1 MTSILL
7 LYPTVLTMVSEDDV
21 IDEGYVYIDNGKIVS
36 VGKVSELPYDY
47 RYADLVLNLRGRIV
61 LPGFISYHNHLALH
75 FIRFMGLGLTL
86 DEWIDL
92 VAWPYEKSL
101 TPEESYH
108 VAKLAIY
115 SLLRNGVVGVADM
128 HFNMDSVARAVQESG
143 IIANLSVAIMDT
155 QIKTYEET
163 LKENMVLFKKWNGAD
178 DNRIT
183 VSLGP
188 CGIRFLKPDQLQEI
202 STIAKEQNFYI
213 HMHIS
218 EVQEDV
224 KYAKKKFGKRPV
236 EVLRD
241 MGFLG
246 EKTLLAHAVWVS
258 EREID
263 YVAKTLTNI
272 AHCPI
277 SNTLLL
283 SGIAPL
289 INMLRKNVRVGFG
302 IDINPEWDVLAE
314 ARLAMYLTNNLYGTP
329 PRLQPFEILKMA
341 TGGLAKFPGIEKHG
355 LIKPGYDAN
364 IVAINA
370 KMPEGWPYRKA
381 YYSAVLFSRAN
392 IETVIVRG
400 EVLVDGGEV
409 LTIGDRD
416 IEKAKRVL
424 SKKLEELPIF
434 KQSK

>member
-1 MTSILL
+1 MA
-7 LYPTVLTMVSEDDV
+7 SENDV
-21 IDEGYVYIDNGKIVS
+21 IDEGYIYIDEGKIVD
-36 VGKVSELPYDY
+36 VGKASELPYEY
-47 RYADLVLNLRGRIV
+47 KYADLVLNLRGRIV

-101 TPEESYH
+101 TPEESYYA
-108 VAKLAIY
+108 AKLAIY
-115 SLLRNGVVGVADM
+115 NLLRNGVVGIADM

-155 QIKTYEET
+155 RIKTYEET
-163 LKENMVLFKKWNGAD
+163 LKENMNLFKKWNGVD
-178 DNRIT
+178 NNRIT

-188 CGIRFLKPDQLQEI
+188 CGIRFLKPNQLQEI
-202 STIAKEQNFYI
+202 SVIAKEQSLYI

-224 KYAKKKFGKRPV
+224 KYAKKEFGKRPI

-263 YVAKTLTNI
+263 YVAKTSTSI

-289 INMLRKNVRVGFG
+289 ISMLRKNVKVGFG

-314 ARLAMYLTNNLYGTP
+314 AKLAIYLANNLYGAP
-329 PRLQPFEILKMA
+329 PRLQPFDVLKII
-341 TGGLAKFPGIEKHG
+341 TGNSAKFPGIEKHG

-364 IVAINA
+364 IVVVNT
-370 KMPEGWPYRKA
+370 KTPEGWPYEGA
-381 YYSAVLFSRAN
+381 YYSAVLFSKAS

-409 LTIGDRD
+409 LTIGEREV
-416 IEKAKRVL
+416 EKAKKIL
-424 SKKLEELPIF
+424 SKKLEEIPIL
-434 KQSK
+434 KQSR